1 MSPRYNVCTKVNT
14 KDTHTQTL
22 LKMSNK
28 KMIDQNKGESKAIV
42 NKKIY
47 SDMIE
52 PFPYSCPR
60 RAFNDT
66 LAREAQKG
74 FAIP

>member
-1 MSPRYNVCTKVNT
+1 MSPRYNVCTKV
-14 KDTHTQTL
+14 KKTHTHTNT
-22 LKMSNK
+22 SK

-47 SDMIE
+47 RDMIE
-52 PFPYSCPR
+52 PFLYSCPR

-66 LAREAQKG
+66 LARGAQIR

>member
-1 MSPRYNVCTKVNT
+1 
-14 KDTHTQTL
+14 
-22 LKMSNK
+22 MSNK

>member
-1 MSPRYNVCTKVNT
+1 MSPRYNVCTKVKKT
-14 KDTHTQTL
+14 THTQTL

-47 SDMIE
+47 RDMIE
-52 PFPYSCPR
+52 PFLYSCPR

-66 LAREAQKG
+66 LARGVQGG